1 MRCYLKIKA
10 VNTIKLG
17 QRYIIIGGVVC
28 FCIFGLNT
36 SAIANSDA
44 YTLADKA
51 IGWADQLW
59 NFVSVQINKEKD
71 FEVYENTAYPVI
83 YSEVEKYEYTK
94 PNPIDSK
101 TYLRKY
107 ETDRQPPN
115 TKVSAEIRVTTVTNG
130 IPVIESLKWE
140 NPTMEPGKVDN
151 VRTNLTTGHPVI
163 ESLKIRTQFR
173 VRNTVIR
180 QAVRKDK
187 HAVYYQDFSLD
198 QQWTKRSKDYVQV
211 SGGNSDNIL
220 RLAQTEGTI
229 MRGSYSDLPEW
240 SVSNSFIQTSKAK
253 FKVSVD
259 MK

>member
-1 MRCYLKIKA
+1 

-17 QRYIIIGGVVC
+17 QRFVIIGGVVC
-28 FCIFGLNT
+28 FSIFSLNT
-36 SAIANSDA
+36 SATANGDA

-51 IGWADQLW
+51 IGWAGKLW
-59 NFVSVQINKEKD
+59 DFVSVQIKKEKD
-71 FEVYENTAYPVI
+71 FEEYENKAYPVI

-94 PNPIDSK
+94 PNPSQSK
-101 TYLRKY
+101 TWLRKY
-107 ETDRQPPN
+107 EADRQPPY

-130 IPVIESLKWE
+130 IPVIENLKWE

-173 VRNTVIR
+173 VRNNVLNVLR
-180 QAVRKDK
+180 EAVRKDK
-187 HAVYYQDFSLD
+187 HAVYYQSFSLD
-198 QQWTKRSKDYVQV
+198 QQWTKVSKDYVQV

-229 MRGSYSDLPEW
+229 MRGSFSDLPEW